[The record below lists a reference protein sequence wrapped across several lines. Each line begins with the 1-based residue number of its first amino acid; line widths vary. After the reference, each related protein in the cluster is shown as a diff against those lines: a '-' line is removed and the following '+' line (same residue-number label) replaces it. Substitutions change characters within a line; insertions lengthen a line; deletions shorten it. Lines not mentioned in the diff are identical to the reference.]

1 MEYNV
6 KIVEDDSWQGEAT
19 VAELRGIDISKLTL
33 DQLEN
38 WLDTTCLV
46 HGDAD
51 YADLASD
58 RLVASYD
65 AWSGRWKKENIV
77 GRQISKDDF
86 KKILDLVYGD
96 KRFTV
101 QVDGDA
107 LQTSHYFTCR
117 KGSARGVLT
126 KCDIDNT
133 YYIS

>member
-6 KIVEDDSWQGEAT
+6 KIVEDDIWKGEAT
-19 VAELRGIDISKLTL
+19 VAELCGISIAKLTL
-33 DQLEN
+33 GQLED
-38 WLDTTCLV
+38 WLDTTCSV
-46 HGDAD
+46 HDDAD
-51 YADLASD
+51 YADIYSD

-65 AWSGRWKKENIV
+65 AWSGKWKKEYV
-77 GRQISKDDF
+77 AGRQISKDDF

-117 KGSARGVLT
+117 RGSAKGVLT
-126 KCDIDNT
+126 KCGIDDT

>member
-1 MEYNV
+1 MKYGVSIIE
-6 KIVEDDSWQGEAT
+6 DSWEGEVT
-19 VAELRGIDISKLTL
+19 VAELRGVEISKLTL
-33 DQLEN
+33 DKLED
-38 WLDTTCLV
+38 WLDTTCQAC
-46 HGDAD
+46 GDAD

-65 AWSGRWKKENIV
+65 AWSGRWKKEQVV
-77 GRQISKDDF
+77 GRQISKADF
-86 KKILDLVYGD
+86 KRALDLVYGD

-101 QVDGDA
+101 HVDGDA

-117 KGSARGVLT
+117 KGSASGVLT

>member
-1 MEYNV
+1 MMY
-6 KIVEDDSWQGEAT
+6 KISIIDDSWEGEAT
-19 VAELRGIDISKLTL
+19 VAELRGIEISKLTL
-33 DQLEN
+33 EQLED
-38 WLDTTCLV
+38 WLDTTCQV

-65 AWSGRWKKENIV
+65 AWGGKWKKEHV
-77 GRQISKDDF
+77 AGRQISQADF

-96 KRFTV
+96 KRFSV

-117 KGSARGVLT
+117 KGSAKGILT

>member
-1 MEYNV
+1 MEYV
-6 KIVEDDSWQGEAT
+6 VSIIKDDSWEGEVT
-19 VAELRGIDISKLTL
+19 VAELRGVEISKLTL
-33 DQLEN
+33 EQLED
-38 WLDTTCLV
+38 WLDTACQV
-46 HGDAD
+46 YGDAD

-65 AWSGRWKKENIV
+65 ACGGKWKKEYAA
-77 GRQISKDDF
+77 GRQISKVEF
-86 KKILDLVYGD
+86 KRLLDLVYAD

-117 KGSARGVLT
+117 RGSAKGVLT

>member
-1 MEYNV
+1 MKYTLS
-6 KIVEDDSWQGEAT
+6 IIDDVWAGEAT
-19 VAELRGIDISKLTL
+19 IAELHDIEISKLTL
-33 DQLEN
+33 EQLED
-38 WLDTTCLV
+38 WLDTTCQV
-46 HGDAD
+46 YGDAD

-65 AWSGRWKKENIV
+65 ACSGELKKEHVV
-77 GRQISKDDF
+77 GRQISQADF
-86 KKILDLVYGD
+86 KKLLDLVYGD

-101 QVDGDA
+101 RVDGDA

-117 KGSARGVLT
+117 RGSAKGVLT